1 MKDYSL
7 KNIKS
12 KYILKQIIDGID
24 KIKLLKIIRDNKLL
38 QEKLDLG
45 LIDHKKYYE
54 QIEIEIEYKLGESP
68 MKEITGLN
76 YFNIFYN
83 NINKKIKYQNEDLKE
98 IINIK
103 DEDSSYYHVYYYLYF
118 KKYENI
124 KPI

>member
-68 MKEITGLN
+68 IKEITELN
-76 YFNIFYN
+76 YFNLFYN
-83 NINKKIKYQNEDLKE
+83 NMNKKIKISK
-98 IINIK
+98 
-103 DEDSSYYHVYYYLYF
+103 
-118 KKYENI
+118 
-124 KPI
+124 